1 MTMTPSELET
11 RIVDFANEVLLRAQ
25 HEHTRTGELIR
36 HALCEW
42 AMEDAHRLFVLRN
55 TLTK

>member
-1 MTMTPSELET
+1 MTPSELET
-11 RIVDFANEVLLRAQ
+11 RIVDVANEVLLRAQ
-25 HEHTRTGELIR
+25 HERTRTGELIR

-42 AMEDAHRLFVLRN
+42 AMRDAHRLFVLRN